1 MVAFVAVALLAAC
14 GGSGTSPQSAIAPV
28 ASVQSSSVPSSSPR
42 ASSPR
47 ASSPGPTLSAGH
59 RAWVAVSVATL
70 WRTSTSARPV
80 DRPALQ
86 RPARIREWLA
96 AMTLDQRRA
105 LGGRADTQALLGERV
120 RVLRLRGD
128 WARVVVPDQP
138 SPRDKRGYPGWLP
151 ARQLTAQPPTRSAK
165 LVTVTNRTAW
175 LRNDRTD
182 AKVLE
187 ISFGTRLPYLGTVG
201 RSVLVR
207 TPLGVVRRI
216 RAAAVSV
223 HDPGA
228 PALPPSRAHL
238 VTTAQLFT
246 GLPYLWSGVSG
257 FGLDCSGLTWVDYRA
272 HGIRIP
278 RDAAPQSASGQPV
291 RKRGLRRG
299 DLLFYATSGL
309 VHHVTMYAGNG
320 KVVQSPHTGGVVE
333 TVPVY
338 WNEYAGARR
347 YLP

>member
-28 ASVQSSSVPSSSPR
+28 ASVQSSSVASSSPR
-42 ASSPR
+42 ASSPQPT
-47 ASSPGPTLSAGH
+47 AGPTLSAGH
-59 RAWVAVSVATL
+59 GAWVAVSVATL